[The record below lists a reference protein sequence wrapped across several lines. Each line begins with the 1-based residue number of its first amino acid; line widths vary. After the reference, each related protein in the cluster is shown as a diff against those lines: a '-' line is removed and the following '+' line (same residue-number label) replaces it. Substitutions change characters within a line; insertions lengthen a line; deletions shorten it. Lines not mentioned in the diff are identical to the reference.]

1 MKKKVAIL
9 GSTGSIGKTL
19 INVLKKNKKDF
30 QIVLLTS
37 NNNLKIII
45 KQAKLFHV
53 KNLIITNHE
62 KFLIAKK
69 KLKHLNINVFN
80 NFNSIE
86 TIFKKQNVDYTMN
99 AISSF
104 YGLEPTLKMIKYSK
118 TIAIANKESI
128 ICGWPLIQK
137 KLKKHKCQ
145 FIPIDSEHFSI
156 RELINK
162 PYNHN
167 IEKVFITASGG
178 PFINYPLKKFK
189 SITRKEALKHPNWSM
204 GKKISI
210 DSATL
215 MNKMFEL
222 IEAQKLFSI
231 PKNKLDVVIHPES
244 LVHAIIEL
252 ENGLYKFIYH
262 ETSMII
268 PLANAIFES
277 KLNIKEFLNFKS
289 TSDKN
294 NIYKSLNFKKV
305 NNKIFPIINLKNR
318 INEHNSTPIIINAI
332 NEILVDQYLK
342 QKLPFASFYKL
353 ILSVLNDRNYKKYAI
368 KEPKDIEQI
377 LQIDKWSRRTTYEKI
392 ERKKNA

>member
-1 MKKKVAIL
+1 MMKNVSIL
-9 GSTGSIGKTL
+9 GSTGSIGLNSLL
-19 INVLKKNKKDF
+19 IFSKKKNLFSINILAADKNYKLICQ
-30 QIVLLTS
+30 QI
-37 NNNLKIII
+37 N
-45 KQAKLFHV
+45 
-53 KNLIITNHE
+53 
-62 KFLIAKK
+62 KFKP
-69 KLKHLNINVFN
+69 NVFVVN
-80 NFNSIE
+80 D
-86 TIFKKQNVDYTMN
+86 TKVFKKVEKKFRHKKVLILNNISDKKTDFKKSDITVA
-99 AISSF
+99 AIPGIA
-104 YGLEPTLKMIKYSK
+104 GLKPTIEMIKKSRK
-118 TIAIANKESI
+118 ILLANKESI
-128 ICGWPLIQK
+128 VCGWNLIK
-137 KLKKHKCQ
+137 KAALKNKTK
-145 FIPIDSEHFSI
+145 IVPVDSEHFSI
-156 RELINK
+156 MKLL
-162 PYNHN
+162 
-167 IEKVFITASGG
+167 EKDKLKEIRKIYLTASGG
-178 PFINYPLKKFK
+178 PFLNYKVSALKKVK
-189 SITRKEALKHPNWSM
+189 PQEAIKHPKWKM

-210 DSATL
+210 DSASL

-377 LQIDKWSRRTTYEKI
+377 LQIDKWSRRTAYEKI